1 MLPKGVLLNDFP
13 GTAAEKKEVERILRE
28 YAYVFTQEGEE
39 LGCTSTMHHRIHMED
54 DVPVNHCHRQIPP
67 NQFEEVKQH
76 WQELL
81 KKGVI

>member
-39 LGCTSTMHHRIHMED
+39 LGCTSTMYHRIRTEDDLLVNQHHRH
-54 DVPVNHCHRQIPP
+54 IPP
-67 NQFEEVKQH
+67 NQF
-76 WQELL
+76 
-81 KKGVI
+81 